1 MAKIYYDRYKKR
13 IDNGEITVEEA
24 IALAQT
30 KVPTRW
36 RADVIAMLEDL
47 I

>member
-30 KVPTRW
+30 EVPTRW
-36 RADVIAMLEDL
+36 RTDVISMLEDL
-47 I
+47 L

>member
-30 KVPTRW
+30 EVPTRW
-36 RADVIAMLEDL
+36 RDDVISMLEDL
-47 I
+47 L

>member
-13 IDNGEITVEEA
+13 IDNGEITVQEA
-24 IALAQT
+24 IEIAQAE
-30 KVPTRW
+30 VPARW
-36 RADVIAMLEDL
+36 RTDVVSMLEAL

>member
-13 IDNGEITVEEA
+13 IDNGEITVQEA
-24 IALAQT
+24 IELAQAE
-30 KVPTRW
+30 VPTRW
-36 RADVIAMLEDL
+36 RADVISMLEAL

>member
-24 IALAQT
+24 ITLAQT
-30 KVPTRW
+30 EVPTRW

-47 I
+47 L

>member
-1 MAKIYYDRYKKR
+1 MTKIYYDRYKKR

-30 KVPTRW
+30 EVPTRW

>member
-1 MAKIYYDRYKKR
+1 MAKIYFDRYKKR

-30 KVPTRW
+30 EVPTRW
-36 RADVIAMLEDL
+36 RVDVISMLEDL
-47 I
+47 L